1 MTVAYYH
8 YFNKFIS
15 HFQLESSNT
24 SPAGIKYIPTRDSW
38 LSTDAAD
45 IAIYNHITEG
55 KGTHHTTKP
64 HLAATSRTRQTT
76 DIQPE
81 TTTVK
86 LKATK
91 LTDGAKAMAKSNI
104 PGILSP
110 DRSEVKTTLTDKT
123 TPMSGRPVVT
133 TASITTSNPDEKK
146 SRSSPQPSETFSEA
160 RFSHDFR
167 QVGYVYKIAIYQH
180 PHAMH

>member
-1 MTVAYYH
+1 MVAYYH

-24 SPAGIKYIPTRDSW
+24 SPAGIKYIPTTDSW

-64 HLAATSRTRQTT
+64 HLATTSTTHQTT

-81 TTTVK
+81 TTIK
-86 LKATK
+86 PKATK
-91 LTDGAKAMAKSNI
+91 LNDRAKAMAKSNI
-104 PGILSP
+104 PYVLSH
-110 DRSEVKTTLTDKT
+110 DTNEVATTLNHKTTQTSSALT
-123 TPMSGRPVVT
+123 VT
-133 TASITTSNPDEKK
+133 TASITTSNPDRKK
-146 SRSSPQPSETFSEA
+146 SRPPPQPSETFSEA

-180 PHAMH
+180 PHEMH